1 MGANQQYDARMD
13 LTTIPTFAEDRSFH
27 VVVESPRG
35 SRVKLKYDARW
46 QAMSIS
52 RPLALGLTYPC
63 DWGFVP
69 STKGPDGDPVDALV
83 YWDTPTFPG
92 VVLTCRAAGVLR
104 IEQNHAGDAAHR
116 IRNDRLLAVPLAS
129 RRDATLTSVDE
140 LPRRIRDE
148 LAYFT
153 VAATALEGKD
163 VTILGWDGPAAALAW
178 LAPLSVNVGG

>member
-1 MGANQQYDARMD
+1 MD
-13 LTTIPTFAEDRSFH
+13 LTTIPTFAEGHTFH

-35 SRVKLKYDARW
+35 SPVKLKYEARW
-46 QAMSIS
+46 QTMSIS

-69 STKGPDGDPVDALV
+69 STKGPDGDPVDAFV

-92 VVLTCRAAGVLR
+92 VVLTCRAAGILR
-104 IEQNHAGDAAHR
+104 IEQNHAGDATHR

-129 RRDATLTSVDE
+129 RREASLTSVDE
-140 LPRRIRDE
+140 LSARVRDE
-148 LAYFT
+148 LANFA
-153 VAATALEGKD
+153 VASTAFEGKN

-178 LAPLSVNVGG
+178 LEQRSVRVR